1 MQVFD
6 RICDNGPF
14 SEHAAADVV
23 RQVALALDHANKR
36 GVCHR
41 DIKPENLL
49 LTDGTDQANVKLCDF
64 GCAAFIPKDQP
75 VTGRWGTAGCT
86 PELLC
91 ASLQLLSPNHGHR
104 YMAPEVIRGDGYG
117 PAVDSFSL
125 GAPLLALLAVH
136 SRP

>member
-14 SEHAAADVV
+14 SERAAADVV

-49 LTDGTDQANVKLCDF
+49 LTDGSATL
-64 GCAAFIPKDQP
+64 AA
-75 VTGRWGTAGCT
+75 
-86 PELLC
+86 
-91 ASLQLLSPNHGHR
+91 LLSSQR
-104 YMAPEVIRGDGYG
+104 T
-117 PAVDSFSL
+117 
-125 GAPLLALLAVH
+125 
-136 SRP
+136 SR